1 MNFETYLQNKRYSP
15 GTIHSYTLHEK
26 SFAEWL
32 ASQELTGEQA
42 SYNDVIAFMRDMQQ
56 AGKSKKTVRDMLNV
70 LRHYFAYLIMEGQR
84 QDNPAAGLYIRGII
98 RKLPANLLSME
109 ELEALYGQYQLQLH
123 VDREKKLMLGLLVY
137 QGLQTEE
144 ISRLEAGHIHLRE
157 GKVFIKGGRKS
168 NERWLS
174 LQAHQV
180 LELQQYLQANRFKE
194 GAFLA
199 RGSRVNASKINIS
212 NRIRHMTLQ
221 LRQLN
226 EKIINV
232 NQIRSSVITHWLSL
246 YNLRQVQYMAGHR
259 YVSSTARYQ
268 VLNMGDLQSELQKH
282 HPMR

>member
-15 GTIHSYTLHEK
+15 GTIRSYELHEQ
-26 SFAEWL
+26 SFAEWM
-32 ASQELTGEQA
+32 ASQELTGEQV

-70 LRHYFAYLIMEGQR
+70 LRHYFAYLITEGKR

-98 RKLPANLLSME
+98 RKLPANLLTME

-123 VDREKKLMLGLLVY
+123 VDREKKLMLGLLIY

-144 ISRLEAGHIHLRE
+144 ISRLEAAHIHLRE
-157 GKVFIKGGRKS
+157 GKLFIKGGRKS

-180 LELQQYLQANRFKE
+180 LELQEYMQANRFKE
-194 GAFLA
+194 GVFLS
-199 RGSRVNASKINIS
+199 RTSRVNASKINIS
-212 NRIRHMTLQ
+212 NRIRHMTGQ

-232 NQIRSSVITHWLSL
+232 NQIRNSVITHWLSL
-246 YNLRQVQYMAGHR
+246 YNLRQVQYMTGHR

-268 VLNMGDLQSELQKH
+268 VSNMGDLQSELQKH